1 MVQFPGQVGT
11 KSILRV
17 FLAVGATL
25 LLVSILMI
33 TNGRGHYCDVQFC
46 FMILVSFS
54 FVFEKIVCKINVQW
68 IVIRISD
75 K

>member
-1 MVQFPGQVGT
+1 MST
-11 KSILRV
+11 
-17 FLAVGATL
+17 
-25 LLVSILMI
+25 LMI
-33 TNGRGHYCDVQFC
+33 KIGRGHYCDVQFC